1 MVSKR
6 LQRAVLFLFAV
17 ALVGC
22 ATTRHKEFAQV
33 KPGMDKQAVL
43 EFAGNPDRTM
53 RWQGKDR
60 WIYDFRID
68 DFSTDSQ
75 EVHFQEGRVV
85 YIGKAIQPAVSAE
98 AQDDLNESSNRAASA
113 LRSNE
118 TLLEVRNAPAAEP
131 AAADSSA
138 SKKAV
143 WEKVQ

>member
-1 MVSKR
+1 MSKGPTQVIM
-6 LQRAVLFLFAV
+6 LICLSLF
-17 ALVGC
+17 VGC
-22 ATTRHKEFAQV
+22 STTRHKEFAQV

-53 RWQGKDR
+53 RYQGKDR
-60 WIYDFRID
+60 WIYDFRLD
-68 DFSTDSQ
+68 DYSTDSQ

-85 YIGKAIQPAVSAE
+85 YIGKAIQPTVSAAE
-98 AQDDLNESSNRAASA
+98 QDDLNESSNRAASA

-118 TLLEVRNAPAAEP
+118 TLLEVRNAPAVEP